1 MSTRTRGRTGPKP
14 AAQEGT
20 GQPANGLT
28 GKDTQPLN
36 GSNGTHA
43 VQDRQAVVKV
53 EAAGPAPNGYTA
65 PEGDGLTL
73 AVFCYEGPDS
83 PVGRHA
89 ANLAAA
95 HARRGHA
102 VHLFTRLPVE
112 KLPGVHCHATGECA
126 GDDILERVDAFSRE
140 ACNLFLRYFPNG
152 ARVTLFGHEW
162 SSVPALSLLRGLK
175 NHEMVLSL
183 RSLERQRSNM
193 TSEVSKKI
201 EEIELSGLREARL
214 ILTQDAATA
223 EVAKYWEPACAER
236 IVPART
242 PFPVEPF
249 RTVTDPGQVKARY
262 QVGPIDPM
270 VVYLGDLSERYGPDL
285 LVKAMPG
292 VLKNTKQA
300 RLVVAGDGGL
310 FWPLRVYSRYLL
322 LEHAVRLPG
331 SVENQASHELLQAAD
346 VVVVPSREP
355 TPWWPVL
362 AAWAAGRPV
371 VTTHNA
377 APGLVEH
384 EQDAVLC
391 YPSENSLV
399 WGVERVL
406 FDADLRAKMAEKG
419 AEKLEERFGWNS
431 VAEQVEQ
438 LLGAATR

>member
-1 MSTRTRGRTGPKP
+1 MSTRTRGRTGPAGP
-14 AAQEGT
+14 QGAE
-20 GQPANGLT
+20 QPTDGLT
-28 GKDTQPLN
+28 GREAQPLS
-36 GSNGTHA
+36 GSNGAGAAHDEQT
-43 VQDRQAVVKV
+43 VVKV
-53 EAAGPAPNGYTA
+53 ETAGPALNGYRA

-73 AVFCYEGPDS
+73 AVFCYEGPDNA
-83 PVGRHA
+83 VGRHA
-89 ANLAAA
+89 AQLAAA
-95 HARRGHA
+95 HARRGHS
-102 VHLFTRLPVE
+102 VHLFTRLPIE
-112 KLPGVHCHATGECA
+112 KLPGVHCHATEECE
-126 GDDILERVDAFSRE
+126 GDDVLERVDEFSRR

-152 ARVTLFGHEW
+152 ARVTLMGHEW

-175 NHEMVLSL
+175 NHDMVLTL
-183 RSLERQRSNM
+183 RSLERQRSDMVN
-193 TSEVSKKI
+193 ELSKKI
-201 EEIELSGLREARL
+201 EEIELTGLREARL
-214 ILTQDAATA
+214 VLTHDAGTA
-223 EVAKYWEPACAER
+223 EVAKYWEPGCAER

-242 PFPVEPF
+242 AFPVEEL

-262 QVGPIDPM
+262 QVGPVDPM

-292 VLKNTKQA
+292 VLKNTRQA

-310 FWPLRVYSRYLL
+310 FWPLRVYTRYLL

-331 SVENQASHELLQAAD
+331 SVESKAAQELVQAAD
-346 VVVVPSREP
+346 VVVMPSRES

-391 YPSENSLV
+391 YPSPNSLV

-406 FDADLRAKMAEKG
+406 FDADLRARMAEKG

-431 VAEQVEQ
+431 VAEQVEE
-438 LLGAATR
+438 LIGAAVR

>member
-1 MSTRTRGRTGPKP
+1 MSTRTKGRTGAARP
-14 AAQEGT
+14 ATPEGA

-28 GKDTQPLN
+28 AKATQPLN
-36 GSNGTHA
+36 GTDGARDDQS
-43 VQDRQAVVKV
+43 VVKV
-53 EAAGPAPNGYTA
+53 EPAGPAPNGYSA

-73 AVFCYEGPDS
+73 AVFCYEGPDN

-89 ANLAAA
+89 AQLADA

-102 VHLFTRLPVE
+102 VHLFTRLPFE
-112 KLPGVHCHATGECA
+112 KLPGVHCHATEECA
-126 GDDILERVDAFSRE
+126 GDDVLERVDEFSRR

-152 ARVTLFGHEW
+152 ARVTLMGHEW

-175 NHEMVLSL
+175 NHDMVLSL
-183 RSLERQRSNM
+183 RSLERQRSDMAN
-193 TSEVSKKI
+193 ELSKKI
-201 EEIELSGLREARL
+201 EEIELTGLREARVV
-214 ILTQDAATA
+214 LTQDAATA
-223 EVAKYWEPACAER
+223 EVAKFWEPTCAER

-242 PFPVEPF
+242 PFPVEAF
-249 RTVTDPGQVKARY
+249 RTVADPGQVKARY
-262 QVGPIDPM
+262 QVGPVDPM

-285 LVKAMPG
+285 LVKAMPA

-300 RLVVAGDGGL
+300 RLVVSGEGGL
-310 FWPLRVYSRYLL
+310 FWPLRVFARYLL

-331 SVENQASHELLQAAD
+331 SVENQAAQELIQAAD

-391 YPSENSLV
+391 YPSENSVV

-406 FDADLRAKMAEKG
+406 FDADLRARMAEKG
-419 AEKLEERFGWNS
+419 AAKLEQRFGWNC
-431 VAEQVEQ
+431 VAEQVEE
-438 LLGAATR
+438 LIGASAR

>member
-28 GKDTQPLN
+28 GKATQPLN
-36 GSNGTHA
+36 GNNGAA
-43 VQDRQAVVKV
+43 VAPGQAVVKV

-65 PEGDGLTL
+65 PAGDGLTL

-112 KLPGVHCHATGECA
+112 KLAGVHCHATGECA

-152 ARVTLFGHEW
+152 ARVTLLGHEW
-162 SSVPALSLLRGLK
+162 SAVPALSLLRGLK
-175 NHEMVLSL
+175 NHETVLSL

-193 TSEVSKKI
+193 ASEVSKKI
-201 EEIELSGLREARL
+201 EEIELSGLREARV

-223 EVAKYWEPACAER
+223 EVAKYWEPGCAER

-242 PFPVEPF
+242 AFPVEDF

-270 VVYLGDLSERYGPDL
+270 IVYLGDLSERYGPDL

-331 SVENQASHELLQAAD
+331 SVENKPSRELLQAAD

-362 AAWAAGRPV
+362 AAWAAGKPV
-371 VTTHNA
+371 VATHNA

-399 WGVERVL
+399 WGIERVL
-406 FDADLRAKMAEKG
+406 FDADLRAQMAEKG

-438 LLGAATR
+438 LLGAAAR

>member
-1 MSTRTRGRTGPKP
+1 MSTRTRGRTG
-14 AAQEGT
+14 AAKSAAPEDA
-20 GQPANGLT
+20 GQPTNGLT
-28 GKDTQPLN
+28 SRATQPLN
-36 GSNGTHA
+36 GSHGTEGA
-43 VQDRQAVVKV
+43 QEQAVVKV
-53 EAAGPAPNGYTA
+53 EPAGPAPNGYRA

-89 ANLAAA
+89 ASLAAA
-95 HARRGHA
+95 HARRGHS
-102 VHLFTRLPVE
+102 VHLVTRLPAE
-112 KLPGVHCHATGECA
+112 KLPGVHCHATGECE

-152 ARVTLFGHEW
+152 ARVTLLGHEW

-175 NHEMVLSL
+175 NHDMVLSL
-183 RSLERQRSNM
+183 RSLERQRSTM

-201 EEIELSGLREARL
+201 EEIELSGLREARV
-214 ILTQDAATA
+214 ILTHDAATA
-223 EVAKYWEPACAER
+223 EVAKYWEPGCAER

-242 PFPVEPF
+242 AFPVENF
-249 RTVTDPGQVKARY
+249 HTVTDPGQVKARY
-262 QVGPIDPM
+262 QVGPVDPM

-300 RLVVAGDGGL
+300 RLVVAGDGSL

-331 SVENQASHELLQAAD
+331 SVENQASHELIQAAD

-384 EQDAVLC
+384 EEDAVLC

-399 WGVERVL
+399 WGIERVL
-406 FDADLRAKMAEKG
+406 FDADLRAQMAEKG
-419 AEKLEERFGWNS
+419 AEKLEERFGWNC
-431 VAEQVEQ
+431 VAEQIEQ

>member
-1 MSTRTRGRTGPKP
+1 MSTRTKGRTGAPTP
-14 AAQEGT
+14 AGAEEPT
-20 GQPANGLT
+20 R
-28 GKDTQPLN
+28 PLN
-36 GSNGTHA
+36 GSNGAGVAH
-43 VQDRQAVVKV
+43 DEQAVVKV
-53 EAAGPAPNGYTA
+53 EPAGPAPNGYAA
-65 PEGDGLTL
+65 PAGDGLTL
-73 AVFCYEGPDS
+73 AVFSYEGPDG

-102 VHLFTRLPVE
+102 VHLFTRLPAE
-112 KLPGVHCHATGECA
+112 KLPGVHCHATGECE
-126 GDDILERVDAFSRE
+126 GDDVLERVDDFSRR

-152 ARVTLFGHEW
+152 ARVTLVGHEW

-175 NHEMVLSL
+175 NHDMVLSL

-201 EEIELSGLREARL
+201 EEIELSGLREARVV
-214 ILTQDAATA
+214 LTQDAATA
-223 EVAKYWEPACAER
+223 EVAKYWEPGCAER

-242 PFPVEPF
+242 PFPVEDF
-249 RTVTDPGQVKARY
+249 RTITDPGQVKARY
-262 QVGPIDPM
+262 QVGPVDPT

-292 VLKNTKQA
+292 VLKNTPQA
-300 RLVVAGDGGL
+300 RLVVSGDGGL
-310 FWPLRVYSRYLL
+310 FWPLRVYTRYLL

-331 SVENQASHELLQAAD
+331 SVENQASYELIQAAD

-391 YPSENSLV
+391 YPSPNSLV
-399 WGVERVL
+399 WGIERVL
-406 FDADLRAKMAEKG
+406 FDADLRTRMAEKG
-419 AEKLEERFGWNS
+419 AAKLEQRFGWNS
-431 VAEQVEQ
+431 AAEQVEE
-438 LLGAATR
+438 LIGAAAGRS